1 MSTATEN
8 QTPTESVGALRVVPF
23 LHPQGCRTYLVAD
36 PVSKQ
41 AAAIDV
47 HLDLVDELVARV
59 KAEGWSLPYV
69 IDTHT
74 HADHPSGAGGLAG
87 HFTPTRIAHKKG
99 NHVGVTRHPADGEQ
113 LHLGDEA
120 LTIRHTPGH
129 TPDHMVIV
137 ADGLLFSGDSLLIGG
152 MARTDF
158 LGGDAGQLFDS
169 VHALLKDLPDDTVLY
184 PGHDY
189 AGRSEST
196 IGIERTT
203 NPWLHVA
210 DRAEFVAQL
219 TANPPTRPANMD
231 DLLRLNREGVDI
243 PTSLPAA
250 EAILR
255 AQSGGATSIID
266 VRTAP
271 EVEMEGVAGSRH
283 IQLDELEKRI
293 NEVRAT
299 PAPRLLLCRTGS
311 RAEMARRTLEKQ
323 GVAGLTVIDGGIEAW
338 RAAGGEVTTGRKRI
352 SLERQLRMVI
362 GGGVVL
368 GGVLAL
374 TVHPLWVLLC
384 IFMGAGL
391 LNAGITDL
399 CPMATVLGRM
409 PWNRATPKAAEV
421 AGGCAATAP
430 AGGCAAGAPG
440 AAPDGGCAAAPP
452 PSLG

>member
-1 MSTATEN
+1 MSTTIQRKAA
-8 QTPTESVGALRVVPF
+8 TESVGALRIVPF

-47 HLDLVDELVARV
+47 HLDLVDAVVERV

-74 HADHPSGAGGLAG
+74 HADHPSGAGGLSG
-87 HFTPTRIAHKKG
+87 HFSPTRIAHAKS
-99 NHVGVTRHPADGEQ
+99 HHAGVTRHPADGEH
-113 LHLGDEA
+113 LHLGDVA

-129 TPDHMVIV
+129 TPDHLVVI
-137 ADGLLFSGDSLLIGG
+137 ADGALFAGDSLLIGG

-169 VHALLKDLPDDTVLY
+169 VHALLETLPDDTVLY

-189 AGRSEST
+189 AGRTEST
-196 IGIERTT
+196 IGAERKE
-203 NPWLHVA
+203 NPWLQVT
-210 DRAEFVAQL
+210 DRARFVEQL
-219 TANPPTRPANMD
+219 TANPPQRPANMD

-243 PTSLPAA
+243 PTSIPAA

-255 AQSGGATSIID
+255 AQAGGATSIID

-271 EVEMEGVAGSRH
+271 EIEMEGVAGVRH
-283 IQLDELEKRI
+283 IQLDQIERRI
-293 NEVRAT
+293 DEVMAT
-299 PAPRLLLCRTGS
+299 PAPRLLFCRTGS
-311 RAEMARRTLEKQ
+311 RAEMARQALVKQ
-323 GVAGLTVIDGGIEAW
+323 GVGGLTVIEGGIEEWKAS
-338 RAAGGEVTTGRKRI
+338 GGDVVTGRKRI
-352 SLERQLRMVI
+352 SLERQLRIII

-368 GGVLAL
+368 GAVLAL

-384 IFMGAGL
+384 LFMGAGL

-399 CPMATVLGRM
+399 CPMATVVGRM
-409 PWNRATPKAAEV
+409 PWNRASGTGAGYEA
-421 AGGCAATAP
+421 AGGCAAMAP
-430 AGGCAAGAPG
+430 AGGCAASAP
-440 AAPDGGCAAAPP
+440 APDGGCAAAPP
-452 PSLG
+452 PGL